1 MGTITTKF
9 ETQKNPDEKHR
20 FLLNMGPQH
29 PSTHGVLRIILEM
42 DGEYAVGID
51 PILGY
56 GHRMHEK
63 MAECRPWTAFYPNT
77 GRMDYVGAIPF
88 NHGYVSLIE
97 RMAGIEVPERAEYIR
112 VITTELNRIS
122 SHLLGI
128 GAYILDLGAFTP
140 ILYAFDDREDII
152 DALEDITGSRLTYC
166 HQRVGGVSKDIDD
179 KFISRTRAIIKNLRS
194 RFDMYNK
201 LVTDNVIFLKR
212 TKDIGIITPEMARRY
227 GVSGPVLR
235 GSGIAYDV
243 RKSEPYSVYS
253 EFDFDIPTGENG
265 DSFDRYYV
273 RILEMEQSLRI
284 IEQALDKLPDGAVM
298 AKTKKIKLQQGDCSF
313 SVESARGVLTYYL
326 VGDGSD
332 VPYKLKIR
340 VPSYSNL
347 SLLEELCEG
356 LLLADLVSVMGSL
369 DLVIPEIDR

>member
-1 MGTITTKF
+1 MGTTTTKF
-9 ETQKNPDEKHR
+9 NIQQDPDEKHR

-42 DGEYAVGID
+42 DGEYALGID
-51 PILGY
+51 PVLGY

-63 MAECRPWTAFYPNT
+63 MAECRPWTGFYPNT
-77 GRMDYVGAIPF
+77 GRMDYVGAIPY

-97 RMAGIEVPERAEYIR
+97 RMAGVEIPERAEYIR
-112 VITTELNRIS
+112 VITSELNRIS

-140 ILYAFDDREDII
+140 ILYAFDDREDIL

-166 HQRVGGVSKDIDD
+166 HHRVGGVSKDIDD
-179 KFISRTRAIIKNLRS
+179 TFISRTRAIIKNIRS
-194 RFDMYNK
+194 RFEMYNN
-201 LVTDNVIFLKR
+201 LVTDNIIFLKR
-212 TKDIGIITPEMARRY
+212 TKDIGVIKPEMARRY
-227 GVSGPVLR
+227 GVTGPVLR
-235 GSGIAYDV
+235 GSGIAYDI

-284 IEQALDKLPDGAVM
+284 IEQALDKLPDGPVM
-298 AKTKKIKLQQGDCSF
+298 AKTKKIKLQPGDCSF
-313 SVESARGVLTYYL
+313 SVEAARGVLTYYL

-332 VPYKLKIR
+332 VPYKLKVR